1 MCLFMSSGSWKGW
14 LATVLPSGGPAYP
27 FTAPAVRIKAKP
39 RDDVYLQAAVFSGDP
54 AEFDG
59 SNQPR
64 VLPTGTIFSFRGGM
78 SVEICERG
86 RVPMV
91 TSRTAEAT

>member
-1 MCLFMSSGSWKGW
+1 MRLFMSSGSWEGW

-54 AEFDG
+54 AEFD
-59 SNQPR
+59 R
-64 VLPTGTIFSFRGGM
+64 LRPTARASDRHDFQLSRWD
-78 SVEICERG
+78 VG
-86 RVPMV
+86 RKL
-91 TSRTAEAT
+91 